1 MVKRSVLLL
10 AVPLVAV
17 SVLGACGS
25 DTASSDTATSDT
37 GTQPTEQEAS
47 VPASDLDLDGR
58 TFVSTEVAGHE
69 LVADSEIRLTFQN
82 ASVSINGGC
91 NTLVGGYTIEGDT
104 LQIPVMAMTQMAC
117 DPALMDQDAWL
128 SETFSG
134 SPTLAVDGDNLT
146 VTAADGS
153 AITFLDAAI
162 AEPAQPL
169 EGTRWVVDGLL
180 ANQGISTV
188 PLGAEATIT
197 ITDGTAAVEA
207 GCNTGSAPVE
217 ITDTTITF
225 GPLTLTRMACGPEQT
240 ELENAVVAVLSGE
253 VAYTIESDT
262 LQLRTTP
269 INSNGD
275 AGEIGLNLVAS

>member
-1 MVKRSVLLL
+1 MKRSVILL
-10 AVPLVAV
+10 ATPLVAV

-25 DTASSDTATSDT
+25 DTASSNPASSATASSDV
-37 GTQPTEQEAS
+37 GSQPAEPEAS
-47 VPASDLDLDGR
+47 VPASDLDLEGR
-58 TFVSTEVAGHE
+58 TFVSTAVAGHE

-82 ASVSINGGC
+82 GSVSINGGC

-104 LQIPVMAMTQMAC
+104 LQVPVMAMTQMAC

-134 SPTLAVDGDNLT
+134 APTLAADGDNLT

-153 AITFLDAAI
+153 TITFLDAAV

-188 PLGAEATIT
+188 PIGAEATIT
-197 ITDGTAAVEA
+197 ITDGTAVVEA
-207 GCNTGSAPVE
+207 GCNTGSAPVA

-225 GPLTLTRMACGPEQT
+225 GPLALTRMACGPEQT
-240 ELENAVVAVLSGE
+240 ELENAVVAVLDGE
-253 VAYTIESDT
+253 VTYTIDSST
-262 LQLRTTP
+262 LQLRKAAD
-269 INSNGD
+269 S
-275 AGEIGLNLVAS
+275 GEIGLNLVAS